1 MATKIDLSTAFDN
14 QGNAM
19 PQCCAG
25 AQGQLG
31 GDCLGLSGRR
41 MQMANNVGAWNAL
54 PATSQSYDPVIA
66 GLNQSTAQ
74 LSAAGSNEACIAA
87 IAQAH
92 VALDGLQALLG

>member
-1 MATKIDLSTAFDN
+1 MATKNDLRTAFDN
-14 QGNAM
+14 QGHAM

-31 GDCLGLSGRR
+31 GDCVGLAGRR
-41 MQMANNVGAWNAL
+41 MQIANNVGAWNAL
-54 PATSQSYDPVIA
+54 PPDSPSYDPVIA

-74 LSAAGSNEACIAA
+74 LNAAGSDAECTAA

-92 VALDGLQALLG
+92 VALNGLQALLG